1 MIAGIEGILEAY
13 GTDYVI
19 VKVGG
24 ISFQIYVPSPA
35 STGSIGERVKLHTN
49 LQLKENF
56 IGIYGFATTEEL
68 ELFEMVI
75 CVSGIGPK
83 AALAML
89 ATMNPE
95 QLSLAIVSGDSSAL
109 TEVPGIGP
117 KIAKR
122 VVLELKDKM
131 ATYQSTVGAMGTS
144 DNSEALAALKSLGYS
159 ASEAL
164 SAVAAIPDFN
174 DLGLEDKIT
183 RALQYLGKV

>member
-89 ATMNPE
+89 GLVKLFRVTGLMAQVLIVGSAAPAAVNTAILSIEFKSRPE
-95 QLSLAIVSGDSSAL
+95 VAASTVMLTTLLCAL
-109 TEVPGIGP
+109 TVTL
-117 KIAKR
+117 
-122 VVLELKDKM
+122 VL
-131 ATYQSTVGAMGTS
+131 VGV
-144 DNSEALAALKSLGYS
+144 NAL
-159 ASEAL
+159 
-164 SAVAAIPDFN
+164 
-174 DLGLEDKIT
+174 
-183 RALQYLGKV
+183 RW

>member
-1 MIAGIEGILEAY
+1 MIAGIEGILEVY
-13 GTDYVI
+13 GVDYVI

-24 ISFQIYVPSPA
+24 ISFQVYVPSPA
-35 STGSIGERVKLHTN
+35 SAGSIGERVKLNTS

-68 ELFEMVI
+68 ELFEMLIAVN
-75 CVSGIGPK
+75 GIGPK
-83 AALAML
+83 AGLSML

-95 QLSLAIVSGDSSAL
+95 QLSLAIVSGDAGAL
-109 TEVPGIGP
+109 TDTPGIGP

-131 ATYQSTVGAMGTS
+131 TRWQPTIAATGIS
-144 DNSEALAALKSLGYS
+144 DNSEVLAALKSLGYT

-164 SAVAAIPDFN
+164 SAMASIPDFN
-174 DLGLEDKIT
+174 DLDLEDKIK

>member
-13 GTDYVI
+13 GVDYII
-19 VKVGG
+19 VKAGS
-24 ISFQIYVPSPA
+24 ISFQVYVPSPA
-35 STGSIGERVKLHTN
+35 STGSIGERVKLHTS
-49 LQLKENF
+49 LQLKESF
-56 IGIYGFATTEEL
+56 IGVYGFATTEEL

-75 CVSGIGPK
+75 CISGIGPK

-89 ATMNPE
+89 ATMSPD
-95 QLSLAIVSGDSSAL
+95 QLSLAIVSGDSGAL

-131 ATYQSTVGAMGTS
+131 ANWQSTITATGVS
-144 DNSEALAALKSLGYS
+144 DNSEVMAALKSLGYT

-164 SAVAAIPDFN
+164 SAIASIPN
-174 DLGLEDKIT
+174 PEDLTLEDRIKHC
-183 RALQYLGKV
+183 LQQLGGI

>member
-24 ISFQIYVPSPA
+24 ISFQVYVPSPA
-35 STGSIGERVKLHTN
+35 SVGSIGERVKLHTS
-49 LQLKENF
+49 LQFKENF
-56 IGIYGFATTEEL
+56 IGVYGFATPEEQ
-68 ELFEMVI
+68 ELFQMLIAVN
-75 CVSGIGPK
+75 GIGPK
-83 AALAML
+83 AGLAML

-95 QLSLAIVSGDSSAL
+95 QLSLAIVSGDSAAL

-131 ATYQSTVGAMGTS
+131 ANWQSSIAAVGTS
-144 DNSEALAALKSLGYS
+144 DNSEALAALKSLGYT

-164 SAVAAIPDFN
+164 SAMASIPDYN
-174 DLGLEDKIT
+174 DLGLEDKIKS
-183 RALQYLGKV
+183 ALQYLGKV

>member
-13 GTDYVI
+13 GIDYII

-24 ISFQIYVPSPA
+24 ISFQVYVSSPA
-35 STGSIGERVKLHTN
+35 SAGSIGERVKLRTS

-56 IGIYGFATTEEL
+56 VGIYGFATSEEQ
-68 ELFEMVI
+68 ELFEMLISVK
-75 CVSGIGPK
+75 GIGPK
-83 AALAML
+83 AGLSML

-95 QLSLAIVSGDSSAL
+95 QLSLAIVSGDAAAL
-109 TEVPGIGP
+109 SETPGVGP

-122 VVLELKDKM
+122 VVLELKDKL
-131 ATYQSTVGAMGTS
+131 ASWQSSVSTVGTS
-144 DNSEALAALKSLGYS
+144 DNGEVLAALKSLGYS

-164 SAVAAIPDFN
+164 SAMAAIPDIN

-183 RALQYLGKV
+183 RALQHLGKV